1 MVIAIDGPSASG
13 KSSIAKALGIRLGF
27 KFISSGYFYR
37 IITLI
42 AQKFSL
48 SEYDLL
54 SESKILELVSQNDI
68 KFNGV
73 DFLLNGTNVI
83 SHILNERIDFQ
94 VSLYSSYIGVRNIV
108 NKKLREIVKLKGD
121 NYIIEGRDITTVVFP
136 EAEVKIYLDASVKV
150 RALRRYNQRSD
161 DITLNEL
168 EQALERRDEID
179 QNKEYGKLKLDK
191 EVFYIDTSYKCLD
204 DVCNII
210 IKTFNLKKSDREVRM
225 ENQEDLQENYLKVLE
240 KVELGSSVSGVVINI
255 MKDYVLVDI
264 GYKSEGFIKIDEF
277 ETIPSIGD
285 KLDAI
290 VTKVG
295 GELGLV
301 LSVTKLDSLNLQD
314 KIDEYISNRK
324 VLKGKIL
331 VELSSGYKVQINEN
345 VIGFMPSYLSS
356 KFRDE
361 KLKRGLVVEFY
372 VIQAD
377 KTGGGLRLILD
388 RRTLERERE
397 LLKKKELI
405 SSYNEGDIVDGVVE
419 RITDYSAIV
428 KVKNLVLG
436 VLHKRN
442 IAFNRVENIED
453 FIRVGDKLRLKI
465 IKLNVNAVKME
476 LSLKALKTNP
486 WDFVEAKYK
495 VESIVKGKVV
505 KILPFGAVVELDSEI
520 SGFIHISNFSWV
532 RVIKSPQE
540 LVKVGQIVEVKILE
554 IVKENQKIS
563 LGIKQV
569 NENPWNN
576 LAQRCA
582 VGKVVQGVVKN
593 ITKTGAFVSI
603 EEGIDA
609 YISKFDI
616 SWIEE
621 VNPEE
626 YFKLGSSISGKVIE
640 LDAKKQNIKLGIK
653 QLEENPWDD
662 FSKSYK
668 KGDALEVEIVE
679 KKSKGLQVRVYGKIM
694 GFISKIQLGD
704 TKESSLEAFENLNVG
719 DKLKVIITNI
729 DFKNK
734 LVLLSYRA
742 YKEQKSS
749 EEISSY
755 LFKED
760 DEESY
765 KPFANLLKRNT
776 DV

>member
-1 MVIAIDGPSASG
+1 M
-13 KSSIAKALGIRLGF
+13 
-27 KFISSGYFYR
+27 
-37 IITLI
+37 
-42 AQKFSL
+42 
-48 SEYDLL
+48 
-54 SESKILELVSQNDI
+54 
-68 KFNGV
+68 
-73 DFLLNGTNVI
+73 
-83 SHILNERIDFQ
+83 
-94 VSLYSSYIGVRNIV
+94 
-108 NKKLREIVKLKGD
+108 
-121 NYIIEGRDITTVVFP
+121 
-136 EAEVKIYLDASVKV
+136 
-150 RALRRYNQRSD
+150 
-161 DITLNEL
+161 
-168 EQALERRDEID
+168 
-179 QNKEYGKLKLDK
+179 
-191 EVFYIDTSYKCLD
+191 
-204 DVCNII
+204 
-210 IKTFNLKKSDREVRM
+210 RM

-240 KVELGSSVSGVVINI
+240 KVELGSSVSGVVINV
-255 MKDYVLVDI
+255 MKDYVLIDI

-277 ETIPSIGD
+277 ETVPSIGD

-301 LSVTKLDSLNLQD
+301 LSVAKLDSLNFQD
-314 KIDEYISNRK
+314 KIDEYISSRK

-372 VIQAD
+372 VVQAD
-377 KTGGGLRLILD
+377 KTDGLRLILD

-419 RITDYSAIV
+419 RITDYSAIIR
-428 KVKNLVLG
+428 VKNLVSG

-442 IAFNRVENIED
+442 IAFNRIENIED

-486 WDFVEAKYK
+486 WDSVETKYK

-554 IVKENQKIS
+554 IDKENQKIS

-569 NENPWNN
+569 NENPWND

-616 SWIEE
+616 SWIDE

-640 LDAKKQNIKLGIK
+640 FDARKQNIKLGIK

-668 KGDALEVEIVE
+668 KGDTLEVEIVE
-679 KKSKGLQVRVYGKIM
+679 KKSKGVQVRVYGKIM

-704 TKESSLEAFENLNVG
+704 TKESSLETFDNLNIG

-765 KPFANLLKRNT
+765 KPFAKLLKRNA